1 MEGQNYL
8 GIYIGKDGATVVCL
22 GAQGR
27 AVKACFSVSLDDNRE
42 QNTAADMAEL
52 ARLIADGC
60 AHRELRFAETA
71 VALDCSMFM
80 QHAVHSEFS
89 DAKQISQTVRFDA
102 EEALSTDIS
111 DVAVAFEISST
122 DETGSDLTV
131 FTATR
136 EILSSILLSLESH
149 NIDPITL
156 EPDVGCLSRFI
167 LENAPAPHDADCLF
181 AALSRSRGYFIG
193 CTKSRQTPAKRTFL
207 IHATQKRTDL
217 LARQVPATAALMTK
231 DDLVGTLRVF
241 DSARS
246 VDCHRLADR
255 LGIDAAE
262 FDLLGSLVTEP
273 DTLSECDDAVEF
285 AVAAGAALAHV
296 VKGRAVNF
304 RDDFM
309 PFQGK
314 KLRLQKTL
322 KFLSISVSVLLI
334 ALGTH
339 VTALLLQMNQYRNR
353 LLKDKFQPEYS
364 AVMGGTVKDPPGEI
378 KTGVRRLG
386 TEFRRTRDIIGSGGS
401 QQSVLGKLTL
411 ILEALN
417 KSTGGTR
424 LSIDTISIAE
434 NSISVTGSTSNR
446 GNTLKVRNALTQT
459 KLGTVLETLDPE
471 KAGPDNFKFTI
482 KPQK

>member
-1 MEGQNYL
+1 VDGQNYL

-27 AVKACFSVSLDDNRE
+27 AVKGCFSVSLDEQRE
-42 QNTAADMAEL
+42 RNTAADMSEL

-60 AHRELRFAETA
+60 AQRDLTFAEAA

-89 DAKQISQTVRFDA
+89 DARQISQTVRFDT

-111 DVAVAFEISST
+111 DVAIAFEISST

-131 FTATR
+131 FTARR
-136 EILSSILLSLESH
+136 EILSPILLSLQSH

-156 EPDVGCLSRFI
+156 EPDVNCLSRFI
-167 LENAPAPHDADCLF
+167 LENTPAPEDTDCLF
-181 AALSRSRGYFIG
+181 AALSQTRGYFIG

-217 LARQVPATAALMTK
+217 LARQVPLTAALMAK
-231 DDLVGTLRVF
+231 DDRVGTLKVF

-246 VDCHRLADR
+246 VDCHRLGDK

-262 FDLLGSLVTEP
+262 FDLLGSLATEP
-273 DTLSECDDAVEF
+273 DALSECTDAVEF
-285 AVAAGAALAHV
+285 TVAAGAALAHV

-322 KFLSISVSVLLI
+322 KFLSISVTILLI

-339 VTALLLQMNQYRNR
+339 VTALLLQMNQYRSR
-353 LLKDKFQPEYS
+353 LLNDRFEPEYS
-364 AVMGGTVKDPPGEI
+364 AVMGGRPLRGGV
-378 KTGVRRLG
+378 KTGVRSLG
-386 TEFRRTRDIIGSGGS
+386 SEFRRTRDIIGSGGS
-401 QQSVLGKLTL
+401 QQSVLGKLML

-417 KSTGGTR
+417 KSTKGTR
-424 LSIDTISIAE
+424 LSVDTVSIAE

-446 GNTLKVRNALTQT
+446 GNTLKLRNALTET
-459 KLGTVLETLDPE
+459 NLGPVLVTFDPE
-471 KAGPDNFKFTI
+471 KSGPDNFKFTI
-482 KPQK
+482 KPQR